1 MTQVNKRRMS
11 LFSFGTLTSIPK
23 IFDKSDKKE
32 DKKDYSDVE
41 LSHDPNEGAETG
53 AGIGTGTGIGT
64 GAGAGAGTGTSTS
77 TGTGPKTR
85 TSNSISAGTKNG
97 EQSRKNSTVTG
108 DSKPGDIPRPSF
120 KTRAGTTSN
129 LGDKTKRLSISTN
142 NTTDGKNNQLN
153 SPGSSPVLQNDL
165 NIFERSVQD
174 GCCDSQNLCQAGFQ
188 SPGGSIS
195 GGNSSS
201 SRKQSVRLRS
211 KSGQG
216 SSISLSTQY
225 EDYIPP
231 ALDATTSLLN
241 DDKTNLDDVEMI
253 YSSRRNSS
261 VIGLNMALGRP
272 SPSRKNSVYSMNQG
286 MHSPSSSLAPGL
298 PIVNN
303 SNKENANPGVGAG
316 NGVNA
321 GTGNAAPVSPLSPPK
336 LTSSR
341 SSVSFYSYADMLN
354 NDEYAKR
361 PSLNNSSL
369 SQGVIPTR
377 KSSQAS
383 SIKNLSGGRNNKFNS
398 NLNNFLISPESS
410 DSEDE
415 VKSGAGAKSVD
426 EESLISSSV
435 GDCLRQNTT
444 EINQS

>member
-1 MTQVNKRRMS
+1 MSQINKRRMS

-41 LSHDPNEGAETG
+41 LSLDPNEGGDSG
-53 AGIGTGTGIGT
+53 AGSGTSP
-64 GAGAGAGTGTSTS
+64 STS
-77 TGTGPKTR
+77 TGPK
-85 TSNSISAGTKNG
+85 SG

-108 DSKPGDIPRPSF
+108 DTKPGDIPRPSF

-129 LGDKTKRLSISTN
+129 LGEKTKRLSISTN

-174 GCCDSQNLCQAGFQ
+174 GCCDSQNLCQAGLQ
-188 SPGGSIS
+188 SPGSGSSIS
-195 GGNSSS
+195 GGNS

-231 ALDATTSLLN
+231 ALDATASLLH

-286 MHSPSSSLAPGL
+286 MHSSSGSLAPGL

-303 SNKENANPGVGAG
+303 NSSTNNNNNNNKENANPSAGA
-316 NGVNA
+316 
-321 GTGNAAPVSPLSPPK
+321 PISPLSPPK

-361 PSLNNSSL
+361 PSLNNSSF

-377 KSSQAS
+377 KNSQAS
-383 SIKNLSGGRNNKFNS
+383 SVKNGNLGGRNNKFNS

-415 VKSGAGAKSVD
+415 IKSGAGSKSVD